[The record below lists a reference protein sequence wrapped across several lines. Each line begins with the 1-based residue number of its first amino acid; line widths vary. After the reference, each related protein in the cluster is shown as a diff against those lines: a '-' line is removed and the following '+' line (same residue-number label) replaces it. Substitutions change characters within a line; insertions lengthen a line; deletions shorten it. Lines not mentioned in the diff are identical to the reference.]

1 MKNATWAIRFT
12 DLEGRVLTTEMDS
25 PAEPT
30 LEQAAGVVVQR
41 HHGLMDRPEVVEIA
55 RDDPMPN
62 MAALAYFNYEIVDI
76 KIVDD
81 PA

>member
-1 MKNATWAIRFT
+1 MKNETWAIRFT
-12 DLEGRVLTTEMDS
+12 DREGRILTTEMEC
-25 PAEPT
+25 PIEPT

-41 HHGLMDRPEVVEIA
+41 HHGLMDQPEIAEIA

-62 MAALAYFNYEIVDI
+62 LAALAYFNYEIVDI